1 MHAVNEEKGETRM
14 KPHEYSQAR
23 FLFILVPLVLMCLF
37 SGCKRSD
44 IVLVTQGNLAGREGT
59 IGKVFDTCPLFT
71 QVKWGRTKDNDSKRT
86 VVFIAEISAPD
97 LLRTIARDENN
108 WLNMEKRYFEA
119 VSADVQKAFI
129 KVTFPLNRPDF
140 SLQDIMLGISTP
152 VKTVWSPALSDTEK
166 EGVLDAIYENK
177 DLFFP
182 LLAPYANPSSP
193 KGSTLFH
200 DLTGKRITD
209 FEGQAMK

>member
-1 MHAVNEEKGETRM
+1 MKTHA
-14 KPHEYSQAR
+14 YSQAR
-23 FLFILVPLVLMCLF
+23 FFFILAPLVLMCLF
-37 SGCKRSD
+37 SGCKRGD

-71 QVKWGRTKDNDSKRT
+71 QVKWDRIKDNDGNRT

-97 LLRTIARDENN
+97 LLRTVARDENN
-108 WLNMEKRYFEA
+108 WLSMEKRFFKA
-119 VSADVQKAFI
+119 VSADVQNAYL
-129 KVTFPLNRPDF
+129 KVTFPLNRPEF
-140 SLQDIMLGISTP
+140 SLQDIMLGISTQA
-152 VKTVWSPALSDTEK
+152 KTVWSPSLNDAEK
-166 EGVLDAIYENK
+166 AGVLDAIYENN

-182 LLAPYANPSSP
+182 LVAPYANPSFM
-193 KGSTLFH
+193 KGSILFR

>member
-1 MHAVNEEKGETRM
+1 MKIHA
-14 KPHEYSQAR
+14 YSLAR

-44 IVLVTQGNLAGREGT
+44 IVLVTQGNLAGRQGT
-59 IGKVFDTCPLFT
+59 IGKVFDSCPLFT
-71 QVKWGRTKDNDSKRT
+71 QVKWDRIKADDSKRT

-97 LLRTIARDENN
+97 LLRTIARDENT
-108 WLNMEKRYFEA
+108 WLSMEKRFFQA
-119 VSADVQKAFI
+119 VSADVQKAWL
-129 KVTFPLNRPDF
+129 KVTFPINRPDF
-140 SLQDIMLGISTP
+140 SLQDIMLGISTQA
-152 VKTVWSPALSDTEK
+152 KTVWSPSLSDAEK
-166 EGVLDAIYENK
+166 EGVLDAIYENN

-182 LLAPYANPSSP
+182 LVAPYANPSSK

-209 FEGQAMK
+209 F

>member
-1 MHAVNEEKGETRM
+1 MKIHA
-14 KPHEYSQAR
+14 YSQAR
-23 FLFILVPLVLMCLF
+23 FFFILVFLVLMGLF